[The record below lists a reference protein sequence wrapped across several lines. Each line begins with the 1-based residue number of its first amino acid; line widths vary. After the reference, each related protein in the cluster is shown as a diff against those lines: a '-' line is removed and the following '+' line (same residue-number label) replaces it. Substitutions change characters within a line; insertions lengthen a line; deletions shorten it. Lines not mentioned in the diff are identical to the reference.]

1 MSFPLYPQNGQ
12 GFPHCSFPSYFRT
25 DIPCSQHK
33 GFFALAPLFFTA
45 CFLTFL
51 PQHSIYYERAW
62 EGISVVIV
70 EAGGEGG
77 GGGDPWRRL
86 PLLCISLVPVVSLT

>member
-12 GFPHCSFPSYFRT
+12 GFPQCSFPSYFRT

-33 GFFALAPLFFTA
+33 GFFALDPLFFTA

-51 PQHSIYYERAW
+51 AQHNIYYERAW

-70 EAGGEGG
+70 EAGEERMM
-77 GGGDPWRRL
+77 GGDPCGRL
-86 PLLCISLVPVVSLT
+86 RPKCIL